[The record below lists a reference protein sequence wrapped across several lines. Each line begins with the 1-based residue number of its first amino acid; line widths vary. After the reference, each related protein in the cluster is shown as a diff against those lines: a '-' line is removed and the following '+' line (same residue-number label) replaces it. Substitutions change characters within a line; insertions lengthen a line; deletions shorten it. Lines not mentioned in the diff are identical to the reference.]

1 MEAGRVQGRG
11 GLSVHGRLLFTGFET
26 LGSGWGGAARSPSG
40 RPQSPEARHWG
51 RPGSGPPGRTRES
64 PPCGASLPTSAV
76 CPSHGPLLRA
86 GGGCR
91 LSYLR
96 EASCVSRVLQEPFS
110 ALGSWPWA
118 GFSWEAF
125 SSPAWSLCRLTP
137 SPPGT
142 RQSPHLSLINTCE
155 MIPKLM
161 QVFFFIIHFAY

>member
-1 MEAGRVQGRG
+1 M
-11 GLSVHGRLLFTGFET
+11 TG
-26 LGSGWGGAARSPSG
+26 
-40 RPQSPEARHWG
+40 PQAP
-51 RPGSGPPGRTRES
+51 PGSGPPGRTLES
-64 PPCGASLPTSAV
+64 PPRGASLPTSAV
-76 CPSHGPLLRA
+76 CPSHGPLLWA
-86 GGGCR
+86 GGRRR

-96 EASCVSRVLQEPFS
+96 EASCVSRVLQEPSS

-142 RQSPHLSLINTCE
+142 RESPHLSLINTCE
-155 MIPKLM
+155 MMIPKLM